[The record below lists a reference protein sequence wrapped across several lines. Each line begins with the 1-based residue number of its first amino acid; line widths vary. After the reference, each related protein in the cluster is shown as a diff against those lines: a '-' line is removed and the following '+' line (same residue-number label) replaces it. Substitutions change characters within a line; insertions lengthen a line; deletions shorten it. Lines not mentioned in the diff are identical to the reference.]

1 MEGME
6 RRNRWDGAKS
16 RWEKA
21 KYLTVKNTACRLRS
35 DVALDHA
42 TDAPT

>member
-1 MEGME
+1 VE
-6 RRNRWDGAKS
+6 RRKGWDGEKD

-21 KYLTVKNTACRLRS
+21 KYLTVKNAACRLRL

-42 TDAPT
+42 TDALT